1 MLEVRSMDVHYGR
14 IQALWEVTFA
24 ISKGEIVV
32 LLGSNGAGKTT
43 TLKAISGLLPASH
56 GQILFRGREIGSRSP
71 AERVGLGLVQVPE
84 GRRIFPMMTVEE
96 NLLMGGFHRAHR
108 SGRRAAIERVLEMF
122 PILRERRQQMGGTLS
137 GGEQQM
143 LAIARALAGNPQLLM
158 LDEPSLGLAPS
169 VVADIFSSI
178 QQINAD
184 GTTVLMVE
192 QNVQEAFQIAHRGYV
207 LENGRV
213 ILEDTAPR
221 LLANPEVQR
230 AYLGIF

>member
-1 MLEVRSMDVHYGR
+1 MDVHYGR
-14 IQALWEVTFA
+14 IQALWDVTFT
-24 ISKGEIVV
+24 ISMGEIVV

-43 TLKAISGLLPASH
+43 SLRALSGLLPVRR
-56 GQILFRGREIGSRSP
+56 GQILFRGREIHLLPP

-84 GRRIFPMMTVEE
+84 GRRIFSMMTVEK
-96 NLLMGGFHRAHR
+96 NLLMGGFHPAHR
-108 SGRRAAIERVLEMF
+108 SGRRAAIERVWEMF
-122 PILRERRQQMGGTLS
+122 PILHERRKQLGGTLS

-143 LAIARALAGNPQLLM
+143 LALARALTGNPQLLM

-178 QQINAD
+178 QHINAA

-192 QNVQEAFQIAHRGYV
+192 QNIQEALQIAHRGYV

-213 ILEDTAPR
+213 VLEDTAKR

-230 AYLGIF
+230 AYLGI

>member
-1 MLEVRSMDVHYGR
+1 MLEVRSIDLHYGK
-14 IQALWEVTFA
+14 IQALWEVTFT

-43 TLKAISGLLPASH
+43 TLRALSGLLPVSR
-56 GQILFRGREIGSRSP
+56 GQILFGGREIGSLP
-71 AERVGLGLVQVPE
+71 PDERVGLGLVQVPE
-84 GRRIFPMMTVEE
+84 GRRIFPLMTVEE
-96 NLLMGGFHRAHR
+96 NLLMGGFHPVHR

-122 PILRERRQQMGGTLS
+122 PILRDRRKQLGGTLS

-143 LAIARALAGNPQLLM
+143 LAIARALTANPALLM

-169 VVADIFSSI
+169 VVDDIFSSI
-178 QQINAD
+178 QQINAA

-213 ILEDTAPR
+213 VLEDTAQH

-230 AYLGIF
+230 AYLGI

>member
-14 IQALWEVTFA
+14 IQALWDVTFT
-24 ISKGEIVV
+24 ISEGEIVV

-43 TLKAISGLLPASH
+43 SLRALSGLLPLSR
-56 GQILFRGREIGSRSP
+56 GQILFRGREIHFLPP
-71 AERVGLGLVQVPE
+71 AERVGLGLVHVPE
-84 GRRIFPMMTVEE
+84 GRRIFSIMTVEE
-96 NLLMGGFHRAHR
+96 NLLMGGFHPAHR
-108 SGRRAAIERVLEMF
+108 SGRRAAIERVWEMF
-122 PILRERRQQMGGTLS
+122 PILHERRQQLGGTLS

-143 LAIARALAGNPQLLM
+143 LAIARALTGNPQLLM

-178 QQINAD
+178 QHINTA

-192 QNVQEAFQIAHRGYV
+192 QNIQEAFQIAHRGYV

-213 ILEDTAPR
+213 VLEDTAKR

-230 AYLGIF
+230 AYLGI

>member
-14 IQALWEVTFA
+14 IQALWDVTFT
-24 ISKGEIVV
+24 ISEGEIVV

-43 TLKAISGLLPASH
+43 SLRALSGLLPLSR
-56 GQILFRGREIGSRSP
+56 GQILFRGREIHLLPP

-84 GRRIFPMMTVEE
+84 GRRIFSMMTVEE
-96 NLLMGGFHRAHR
+96 NLLMGGFHPAHR
-108 SGRRAAIERVLEMF
+108 SGRRAAIERVWEMF
-122 PILRERRQQMGGTLS
+122 PILHERRQQLGGTLS

-143 LAIARALAGNPQLLM
+143 LAIARSLTGNPQLLM

-169 VVADIFSSI
+169 VVADIVSSI
-178 QQINAD
+178 QHINTA

-192 QNVQEAFQIAHRGYV
+192 QNIQEAFQIAHRGYV

-213 ILEDTAPR
+213 VLEDTAKR

-230 AYLGIF
+230 AYLGI